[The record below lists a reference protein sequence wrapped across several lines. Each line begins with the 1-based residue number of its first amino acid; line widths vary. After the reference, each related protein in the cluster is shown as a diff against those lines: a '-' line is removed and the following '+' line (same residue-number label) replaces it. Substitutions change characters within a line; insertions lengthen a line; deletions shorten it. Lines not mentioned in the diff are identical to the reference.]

1 MIRVN
6 LLPHREEKRKRRQQQ
21 FLGLAVFSRR
31 RSALVVAGAVWFFL
45 DQQVQQQQANVAY
58 MKGEIAK
65 LDKQIE
71 EIRKIREETASL
83 LAKKQVVEGL
93 QSNRSEPVQLL
104 DQLLRQL
111 PEGIYLKAV
120 KQTGVKVNVL
130 GYAQS
135 NARVSTLM
143 RNLGASPYL
152 ENPEL
157 VEIKAVLLDNN
168 PNKRVNEF
176 SMNISVKRAK
186 AEDAGGKGA
195 RTPAGAASRRGP
207 RNEPARR
214 TADARPE
221 AAGKLAVADQDRRLR
236 PRLPRHPGR
245 PRSSC
250 SGRARTRPS
259 RPGASRST
267 SRRQAFLE
275 KKKLAVNLEAY
286 KQQRAEIE
294 QSFGALLK
302 QLPNKSEMD
311 ALLIDINQAGLGRG
325 LAFELFK
332 PSQTENFTEFYAELP
347 VNLKVTGNYHDLGA
361 FASDVAKMPRI
372 VLLTDLKVDP
382 PSKEGTL
389 SLEAVA
395 KTYRYLDE
403 EEIAKQR
410 KAAKDK
416 ASKAKGAKK

>member
-21 FLGLAVFSRR
+21 FIGILVFSLLLGLVA
-31 RSALVVAGAVWFFL
+31 AGAVWFFL

-58 MKGEIAK
+58 MKGEIGK

-111 PEGIYLKAV
+111 PEGIYLKAI
-120 KQTGVKVNVL
+120 KQAGVKVNVI
-130 GYAQS
+130 GYAHS

-186 AEDAGGKGA
+186 AEEGKSAA
-195 RTPAGAASRRGP
+195 RAPAGAA
-207 RNEPARR
+207 A
-214 TADARPE
+214 
-221 AAGKLAVADQDRRLR
+221 
-236 PRLPRHPGR
+236 
-245 PRSSC
+245 
-250 SGRARTRPS
+250 
-259 RPGASRST
+259 
-267 SRRQAFLE
+267 
-275 KKKLAVNLEAY
+275 
-286 KQQRAEIE
+286 
-294 QSFGALLK
+294 
-302 QLPNKSEMD
+302 
-311 ALLIDINQAGLGRG
+311 
-325 LAFELFK
+325 
-332 PSQTENFTEFYAELP
+332 
-347 VNLKVTGNYHDLGA
+347 
-361 FASDVAKMPRI
+361 
-372 VLLTDLKVDP
+372 
-382 PSKEGTL
+382 
-389 SLEAVA
+389 
-395 KTYRYLDE
+395 
-403 EEIAKQR
+403 
-410 KAAKDK
+410 
-416 ASKAKGAKK
+416 GAKK